1 MELCSVLQDLERRL
15 NSNLRQTMC
24 TRNRKKECIVRQVT
38 VWGTHVLDSVP
49 QAPRELISSSTI
61 SRMMSLIRILFRC
74 LHRLAT
80 SLVPRSLSIK
90 WPASANASGLL
101 ATTMLCQPRAPSS
114 QWMGSRSAPS
124 VSKCSWSDQRMPI
137 SRTGEWVRWDQW
149 PPIWRLFPQ
158 LTKQNWFGYDNPP
171 VLLPYLCLCMVVC
184 ASCMLSQ
191 LCVCVCVCANIP
203 QKFDWLACHYSAAW
217 CVCVMWFACDGLC
230 ACGVI
235 VCLFCCPQTCV
246 SVCLCALCVCEA
258 LVSTTCVLSQYM
270 VHLFPLYRLKCTICT
285 MYVFFLGL

>member
-1 MELCSVLQDLERRL
+1 MEHCSSVSQDLERRL

-24 TRNRKKECIVRQVT
+24 TRNRRKVCLVRQVT
-38 VWGTHVLDSVP
+38 VWGTHVLVSVP
-49 QAPRELISSSTI
+49 QAPKELTSSSTI

-90 WPASANASGLL
+90 WPASVNVSGLL

-171 VLLPYLCLCMVVC
+171 ILLPYLCLCMVVC

-191 LCVCVCVCANIP
+191 LCVCVCVLIYPKSLIDLHATIQLPDVYIRVLCGLHVMGYVHVV
-203 QKFDWLACHYSAAW
+203 WLSVCSVVPRHVSPSAC
-217 CVCVMWFACDGLC
+217 VLC
-230 ACGVI
+230 A
-235 VCLFCCPQTCV
+235 
-246 SVCLCALCVCEA
+246 SVK
-258 LVSTTCVLSQYM
+258 
-270 VHLFPLYRLKCTICT
+270 H
-285 MYVFFLGL
+285 